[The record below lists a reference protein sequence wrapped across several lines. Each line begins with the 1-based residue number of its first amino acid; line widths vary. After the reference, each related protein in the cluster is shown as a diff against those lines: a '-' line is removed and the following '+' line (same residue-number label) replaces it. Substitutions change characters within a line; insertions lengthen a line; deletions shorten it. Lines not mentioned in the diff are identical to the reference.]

1 MELPRASRVA
11 ARLEWL
17 ETAGSTNT
25 ELVRLA
31 NAEPGSWPSMSVL
44 VTDDQTAGRGRLG
57 RRWTAPPGTSL
68 AISVLL
74 RPAIPQERLG
84 WLSLLAGTAMA
95 RALVS
100 LGVPA
105 TVKWPNDVLIADRK
119 VCGVLAEALADGDGA
134 VVGAG
139 LNHRLAEADLPVPTA
154 TSLAVEGGP
163 TDPDELVAA
172 YLSALVDLLEPF
184 EAAGG
189 EPEAGLRV
197 SVEAACSTVGR
208 RVRVTLPDGGTVVGR
223 AVGIDGEGRIEVQQ
237 DGVLG
242 RAAIAS
248 GDVEHLRYE

>member
-1 MELPRASRVA
+1 
-11 ARLEWL
+11 
-17 ETAGSTNT
+17 
-25 ELVRLA
+25 
-31 NAEPGSWPSMSVL
+31 
-44 VTDDQTAGRGRLG
+44 
-57 RRWTAPPGTSL
+57 
-68 AISVLL
+68 VLL
-74 RPAIPQERLG
+74 RPAIPQDRLG

-95 RALVS
+95 RALGG

-172 YLSALVDLLEPF
+172 YLSALIDLLKPF

-189 EPEAGLRV
+189 APEAGLRV

-223 AVGIDGEGRIEVQQ
+223 AVGIDGEGRIEVLQ